1 MELNNSQQRAVMK
14 KEGPCMVLAGPGSGK
29 TYTLTRRII
38 KLIESGVP
46 ANEILVITFTK
57 AAAIEMKERFQRL
70 SDDVYPVT
78 FGTFHSLFW
87 GILQKELGYKS
98 TDIVMGKQKEQL
110 MYTAFTS
117 IDNRCEDKMLLSLY
131 SMELSNFYNSA
142 KNIEEYEPKYI
153 DKKDLIEFAKAYEAL
168 KNKYHVIDFDDM
180 LLKTY
185 RLFKSKPNVLY
196 KWQTRFSY
204 FLIDEMQD
212 MNDVQFELITMLGQR
227 TKNIFCVGDDDQ
239 SIYGFRG
246 ANPKVMNKF
255 VKHFEGTETIVLDY
269 NYRNPKNLVDC
280 AHKLIS
286 KNTLRFQKNIK
297 STSPDGKISINCYD
311 NEFIE
316 AKEVIKTINELL
328 QDDTSLNDIAILYR
342 NHSDAR
348 FIVDALINENIPF
361 YLKEKMPNIYSH
373 FVISD
378 IEAYFQIAAY
388 NSTKERLLRI
398 INRPNRYLHRR
409 AVEEGRDL
417 KGMLRF
423 YQDNQNAHRQV
434 EALIN
439 DINLISKMSP
449 VSAINYIKNIIG
461 YGQYLKEEAVNAGV
475 LETEY
480 IDVLDFL
487 TGVLKDC
494 KTIKQAID
502 KLNILKLKVDFENKN
517 NEGDKKNKI
526 GLYTLHSSKGLEFE
540 NVFII
545 SANEGIIPTNKA
557 DSKEEIE
564 AERRLFYVGITRTKK
579 NLYLSYTNKKN
590 RDKSRFLTEL
600 DYSSMLSP

>member
-1 MELNNSQQRAVMK
+1 MELNNSQQKAAMK

-98 TDIVMGKQKEQL
+98 TDILMGKQKEQL

-117 IDNRCEDKMLLSLY
+117 IDNRCEDKMLLNLF
-131 SMELSNFYNSA
+131 SMELSTFYNSA

-316 AKEVIKTINELL
+316 AKEVIKTINGLL
-328 QDDTSLNDIAILYR
+328 QDNTSLNDIAILYR

-398 INRPNRYLHRR
+398 VNRPNRYLHRR

-502 KLNILKLKVDFENKN
+502 KLNILKLKVDFENRN
-517 NEGDKKNKI
+517 NEKDKKNKI

>member
-1 MELNNSQQRAVMK
+1 MK

-117 IDNRCEDKMLLSLY
+117 IDNRCEDKMLLNLF
-131 SMELSNFYNSA
+131 SMELSTFYNSA
-142 KNIEEYEPKYI
+142 KNIEDYEPKYI

-316 AKEVIKTINELL
+316 AKEVIKTINGLL
-328 QDDTSLNDIAILYR
+328 QDNTSLNDIAILYR

-517 NEGDKKNKI
+517 NEKDKKNKI

>member
-1 MELNNSQQRAVMK
+1 MELNNSQQKAVMK

-98 TDIVMGKQKEQL
+98 TDILMGKQKEQL

-117 IDNRCEDKMLLSLY
+117 IDNRCEDKMLLNLF
-131 SMELSNFYNSA
+131 SMELSTFYNSA
-142 KNIEEYEPKYI
+142 KSIEEYEPKYI
-153 DKKDLIEFAKAYEAL
+153 EKKELIEFAKAYEAL

-212 MNDVQFELITMLGQR
+212 MNDVQFELITMLVQR

-316 AKEVIKTINELL
+316 AKEVIKIINELL
-328 QDDTSLNDIAILYR
+328 QDNTSLNDIAILYR

-348 FIVDALINENIPF
+348 FIVDALLNENIPF

-517 NEGDKKNKI
+517 NEKDKKNKI

>member
-1 MELNNSQQRAVMK
+1 MELNNSQQKAVMK

-87 GILQKELGYKS
+87 GILQKELGYKA

-117 IDNRCEDKMLLSLY
+117 IDNRCEDKMLLNLF
-131 SMELSNFYNSA
+131 SMELSTFYNSA

-316 AKEVIKTINELL
+316 AKEVIKIINGLL

-398 INRPNRYLHRR
+398 INRPNRYIHRR

-517 NEGDKKNKI
+517 NEKDKKNKI